1 MKNSVIKRLTL
12 AIVLLAMVTVFAVPL
27 ASAASYSKVYGQ
39 TLNRIRVR
47 ESAST
52 NAAIIDNV
60 VKGACVYITSS
71 KTSGSNTFVQIK
83 YRASDGST
91 ATGWVCQNDGRTTYV
106 KVLSTQQAKDKYSV
120 SGGDLPSKVAG
131 TFTTAQRKASVS
143 DSETSYI
150 KSGSSGETVKSV
162 QTKLKALGLY
172 SGEITG
178 NVGSKTEAAIK
189 AFQLKYGLTADG
201 IAGPQTLA
209 KIDAVYA
216 QRGGSSSSSS
226 SSGLKLGSQGTDVR
240 NLQQDLTTLGYYW
253 AEITGNFGAKT
264 ETAVKRF
271 QEENGL
277 TADGVAG
284 TKTLNA
290 IAAAVAR
297 KGGTSASTST
307 SGTTLKLNSQGTKVT
322 QLQQDL
328 KQLGYYY
335 AEITGN
341 FGEKTEAAVKKF
353 QQAKGLTADGV
364 AGTSTLNAIAAAITA
379 AGGSTSSGT
388 GISGMKLGST
398 GDDVRALQQNLT
410 TLGYYYGDITGRY
423 GSLTQ
428 QAVKKFQKAKG
439 LTADGV
445 AGASTVSAIA
455 SAVKSTGATPAGS
468 TGSTT
473 SGALREGDNGTAVTE
488 LQTMLKKLGYYYG
501 DITGSFGSLTRQ
513 AVRKF
518 QDAND
523 LTVDGIAGT
532 ATLNKL
538 RQLTGTTISDGS
550 SSGTTVTTA
559 NSYGRITK
567 DNVYL
572 RASYSTTSA
581 SKASLSKNTLVRVTK
596 TYTSAGVKWYYITV
610 NMGSYTHN
618 GYVRSDMMEIIS
630 ESEYKNNG
638 GAGNNYSDQEIL
650 GMIKVTGDNVSLRYE
665 PSTAADRVGTA
676 NIGDT
681 FYYIDTVAGW
691 FQTQAGY
698 WISSYYAKVM
708 TDEEINNS
716 TPTDENTV
724 YYYGDGRVGNAV
736 IKEFQQALKDLGYYT
751 AEITGKMG
759 AKTEQAVKD
768 FQRDHGLTADGR
780 VGPATLQAIRTAVTG
795 GASGGTGK
803 FDPVIYNPKWP
814 TYYTNVIKQGLSS
827 GSNGA
832 TLTDIATGITFT
844 IHVQSAGVS
853 HVDAEP
859 LTAADTAKLCQIYNR
874 STASSLPYTRRGMVL
889 TVNKMQFVCSI
900 YPQPHGQQDITTN
913 SFEGQFCIHFNG
925 STKNAGDGGS
935 IVASEDH
942 QAIITKAVT
951 TLKSMKT
958 TNEKGESVTIQ
969 VLDKPATW

>member
-120 SGGDLPSKVAG
+120 SGGDLPRKVAG

-364 AGTSTLNAIAAAITA
+364 AGTSTLNALAAAITA

-445 AGASTVSAIA
+445 AGASTGSAIA

-736 IKEFQQALKDLGYYT
+736 IKEFQQALKNLGYYT

-814 TYYTNVIKQGLSS
+814 TYYTKVIKQGLSS

>member
-120 SGGDLPSKVAG
+120 SGGDLPRKVAG

-736 IKEFQQALKDLGYYT
+736 IKEFQQALKNLGYYT

-814 TYYTNVIKQGLSS
+814 TYYTKVIKQGLSS

>member
-120 SGGDLPSKVAG
+120 SGGDLPRKVAG

-364 AGTSTLNAIAAAITA
+364 AG
-379 AGGSTSSGT
+379 
-388 GISGMKLGST
+388 
-398 GDDVRALQQNLT
+398 
-410 TLGYYYGDITGRY
+410 
-423 GSLTQ
+423 
-428 QAVKKFQKAKG
+428 
-439 LTADGV
+439 
-445 AGASTVSAIA
+445 ASTVSAIA

-572 RASYSTTSA
+572 RASYSTSSA
-581 SKASLSKNTLVRVTK
+581 SKASLSKNTLVRITK

-736 IKEFQQALKDLGYYT
+736 IKEFQQALKNLGYYT

-814 TYYTNVIKQGLSS
+814 TYYTKVIKQGLSS

>member
-120 SGGDLPSKVAG
+120 SGGDLPRKVAG

-501 DITGSFGSLTRQ
+501 DITGSFGSLTRR

-581 SKASLSKNTLVRVTK
+581 SKASLSKNTLVRITK

-736 IKEFQQALKDLGYYT
+736 IKEFQQALKNLGYYT

-814 TYYTNVIKQGLSS
+814 TYYTKVIKQGLSS

>member
-120 SGGDLPSKVAG
+120 SGGDLPRKVAG

-216 QRGGSSSSSS
+216 QRGGSSSFSS

-814 TYYTNVIKQGLSS
+814 TYYTKVIKQGLSS

>member
-120 SGGDLPSKVAG
+120 SGGDLPRKVAG

-473 SGALREGDNGTAVTE
+473 SGALREGDSGTAVTE

-572 RASYSTTSA
+572 RASYSTSSA
-581 SKASLSKNTLVRVTK
+581 SKASLSKNTLVRITK

-736 IKEFQQALKDLGYYT
+736 IKEFQQALKNLGYYT

-814 TYYTNVIKQGLSS
+814 TYYTKVIKQGLSS

>member
-572 RASYSTTSA
+572 RASYSTSSA
-581 SKASLSKNTLVRVTK
+581 SKASLSKNTLVRITK

-736 IKEFQQALKDLGYYT
+736 IKEFQQALKNLGYYT

-814 TYYTNVIKQGLSS
+814 TYYTKVIKQGLSS

-942 QAIITKAVT
+942 QAIITKAIT

>member
-1 MKNSVIKRLTL
+1 MKNGVIKRFAML
-12 AIVLLAMVTVFAVPL
+12 AILCVLVTVFAVPL

-60 VKGACVYITSS
+60 VKGACVYITRS
-71 KTSGSNTFVQIK
+71 KTSGSNTFVKIK

-120 SGGDLPSKVAG
+120 SGGDLPRKVAG

-364 AGTSTLNAIAAAITA
+364 AGTGTLNAIAAAITA

-581 SKASLSKNTLVRVTK
+581 SKASLSKNTLVRITK

-736 IKEFQQALKDLGYYT
+736 IKEFQQALKNLGYYT

-814 TYYTNVIKQGLSS
+814 TYYTKVIKQGLSS

>member
-120 SGGDLPSKVAG
+120 SGGDLPRKVAG

-572 RASYSTTSA
+572 RASYSTSSA
-581 SKASLSKNTLVRVTK
+581 SKASLSKNTLVRITK

-736 IKEFQQALKDLGYYT
+736 IKEFQQALKNLGYYT

-814 TYYTNVIKQGLSS
+814 TYYTKVIKQGLSS

>member
-120 SGGDLPSKVAG
+120 SGGDLPRKVAG

-736 IKEFQQALKDLGYYT
+736 IKEFQQALKNLGYYT

-814 TYYTNVIKQGLSS
+814 TYYTKVIKQGLSS

-900 YPQPHGQQDITTN
+900 YPQPHGQQDYTNN

>member
-120 SGGDLPSKVAG
+120 SGGDLPRKVAG

-581 SKASLSKNTLVRVTK
+581 SKASLSKNTLVRITK

-736 IKEFQQALKDLGYYT
+736 IKEFQQALKNLGYYT

-814 TYYTNVIKQGLSS
+814 TYYTKVIKQGLSS

>member
-120 SGGDLPSKVAG
+120 SGGDLPRKVAG

-581 SKASLSKNTLVRVTK
+581 SKASLYKNTLVRITK

-736 IKEFQQALKDLGYYT
+736 IKEFQQALKNLGYYT

-814 TYYTNVIKQGLSS
+814 TYYTKVIKQGLSS